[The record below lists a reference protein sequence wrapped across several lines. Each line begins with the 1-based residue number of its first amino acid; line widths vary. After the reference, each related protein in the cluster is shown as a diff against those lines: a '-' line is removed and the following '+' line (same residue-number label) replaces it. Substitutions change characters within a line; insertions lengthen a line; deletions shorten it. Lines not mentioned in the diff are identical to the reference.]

1 MTDTQVANF
10 EKLSKS
16 QIMEMIGQEGG
27 QTASIGL
34 PRLTINRQPE
44 DDDGNKLPVGTYATY
59 DSGIESMVY
68 GKPAIF
74 RPFLNSFQFMEYDTE
89 QNKFSKRSVI
99 FKNWKD
105 DPIDTSGGS
114 RCGKVPFKERGK
126 LSKTELEHQKSIKCY
141 RLVFGTVSFDGTTAD
156 GSKAIIKNKPVL
168 WRVTGSNFTPVG
180 EAMQS
185 LKNRKKLMF
194 NHTLSLE
201 TERRKSGSNVFYVS
215 SITVNQDE
223 VKFTKDD
230 MELMKKFQ
238 DIVTT
243 ENEEVVT
250 LWKDANKSKNGTSDK
265 ESAKI
270 VSDIDGSPFEVDE

>member
-1 MTDTQVANF
+1 
-10 EKLSKS
+10 
-16 QIMEMIGQEGG
+16 
-27 QTASIGL
+27 
-34 PRLTINRQPE
+34 
-44 DDDGNKLPVGTYATY
+44 
-59 DSGIESMVY
+59 
-68 GKPAIF
+68 
-74 RPFLNSFQFMEYDTE
+74 
-89 QNKFSKRSVI
+89 
-99 FKNWKD
+99 
-105 DPIDTSGGS
+105 
-114 RCGKVPFKERGK
+114 
-126 LSKTELEHQKSIKCY
+126 
-141 RLVFGTVSFDGTTAD
+141 
-156 GSKAIIKNKPVL
+156 
-168 WRVTGSNFTPVG
+168 
-180 EAMQS
+180 
-185 LKNRKKLMF
+185 MF